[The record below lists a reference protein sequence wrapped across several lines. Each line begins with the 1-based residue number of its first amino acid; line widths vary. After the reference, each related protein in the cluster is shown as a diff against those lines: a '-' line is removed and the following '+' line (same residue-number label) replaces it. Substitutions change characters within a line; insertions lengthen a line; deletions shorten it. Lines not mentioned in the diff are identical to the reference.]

1 MKVIKSLTQMLAL
14 CHHQDAK
21 VGFVP
26 TMGYLHEGHL
36 SLVDAAKKECN
47 VTIVSIFVNPAQFGP
62 QEDLANYPRD
72 LERDLKLL
80 EERGVDY
87 VFFPDKTMMYP
98 KGFRTWVEVSELSD
112 LLCGV
117 SRPGHFRGV
126 CTVVLKLVNIIKP
139 RFMYMG
145 EKDFQQLS
153 ILRIMLK
160 DLNLTTQI
168 VACPIVREADG
179 LAKSSR
185 NIYLSAQERTIATSL
200 YRALY
205 QARDSVNQGI
215 LDAHALVENA
225 ITLLTQAG
233 AKPDYVAIVDA
244 RDLSEVISIDS
255 HSRMLIAAFVGKTR
269 LIDNMM
275 LK

>member
-14 CHHQDAK
+14 CHLQDAK

>member
-14 CHHQDAK
+14 CHLQDAK

-225 ITLLTQAG
+225 ITLLTQDG